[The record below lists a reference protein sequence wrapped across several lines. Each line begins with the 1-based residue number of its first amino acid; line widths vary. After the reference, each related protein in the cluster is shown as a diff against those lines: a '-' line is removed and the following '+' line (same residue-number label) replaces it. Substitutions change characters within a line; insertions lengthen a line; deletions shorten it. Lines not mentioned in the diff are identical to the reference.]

1 MYAFY
6 SIMFVGVYP
15 VMELCQ
21 YMRYNATPKCG
32 AVNVFVIYIFALP
45 RILGAFPICRK
56 SVANPLEKIEKKPEC
71 NSIIGKLN
79 KRMYA
84 NMIIIIKVSA
94 RESERQ
100 WEREREARG
109 VAKR

>member
-32 AVNVFVIYIFALP
+32 AVNVFVIYIFALS

-56 SVANPLEKIEKKPEC
+56 SVANPLEKSKKTRVQFDYWQTQQKDVRKHD
-71 NSIIGKLN
+71 NN
-79 KRMYA
+79 
-84 NMIIIIKVSA
+84 N
-94 RESERQ
+94 
-100 WEREREARG
+100 
-109 VAKR
+109 